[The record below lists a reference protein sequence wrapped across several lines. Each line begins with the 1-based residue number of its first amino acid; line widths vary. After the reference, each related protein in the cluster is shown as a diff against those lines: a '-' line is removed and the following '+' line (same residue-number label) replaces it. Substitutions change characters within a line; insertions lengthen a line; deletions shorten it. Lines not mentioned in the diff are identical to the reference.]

1 MKRFDYVRPQTC
13 AEASGEMEN
22 GAVYMAGGSDLL
34 GELKQDILPKYPKK
48 VVSLRDI
55 PELKG
60 VAVEDGKLK
69 VGAMTTLAELTESE
83 AVASAVPALAEA
95 AHSVATPLVRGIGT
109 IGGNIC
115 QDVRCWFYRYPN
127 EIGGRLDCARKGGAE
142 CFALK
147 GDSRYHSIFGGMKV
161 ATAVGCSGGC
171 PNNTDI
177 GAYMEK
183 LRAGDWAAA
192 AEIFYRVNPMPT
204 ITSRVCA
211 HLCENHCNRMTVMAT
226 EDIKNADD
234 CVSIHT
240 VERALGDYAMQHK
253 DVYYKAPEKET
264 GVNVAVVGA
273 GPAGL
278 TAAYYLR
285 KAGHSVTVYDKME
298 KAGGMLQYAIPNYR
312 LPKHYVDEVAEA
324 IKGMGV
330 DFEMGKELGR
340 DFDAESLE
348 RRFDKVFYAT
358 GAWKRPVL
366 GFDGEEFTEF
376 GLEFLV
382 EVNKWMNKKKREN
395 VIVIGGGNVAM
406 DVAVTAKR
414 LGAKSVTLIFRKPE
428 NELTASREEIER
440 AKEEG
445 VQIMPQWGVKR
456 ALYKDGQVT
465 GMELKRTFYT
475 RDEKGKLVLHYD
487 EDETTIVNADS
498 VLMAAGQQVDLSFLG
513 DYASARGR
521 LVVDEESQATSHKGV
536 YAGGDIVSG
545 PSTVISAIRQ
555 GRNAAE
561 AMNESVGIAKPVY
574 KHEGFLKFD
583 PSFSELHRG
592 AKDISIPVEERN
604 LEREDTVT
612 ISQEAAEAEARRC
625 MNCGCYS
632 VNASDISPVLVA
644 LDAEIK
650 TTKKTLSAA
659 ELFTEKLKV
668 KDMLDPDELV
678 TEIDIPVCEGVS
690 AHYDKFRLRDSVDF
704 AMVSLASA
712 YELEGGVIK
721 SARLVFGGVAPVP
734 LRREAAESYLTGKA
748 PTEENAEEAARIAL
762 EGAVPFEKNAYKVQV
777 AMSLVK
783 QSVLRL
789 KA

>member
-1 MKRFDYVRPQTC
+1 MQEFKHVNAKTFEEASRELADGCKVDNLAMAGGTDLMTELRTRIQPVYPDKIVNLKSIEGAEYIEGDETVKIG
-13 AEASGEMEN
+13 ALTKLKDVEASGKLP
-22 GAVYMAGGSDLL
+22 AV
-34 GELKQDILPKYPKK
+34 
-48 VVSLRDI
+48 LR
-55 PELKG
+55 
-60 VAVEDGKLK
+60 
-69 VGAMTTLAELTESE
+69 
-83 AVASAVPALAEA
+83 EA
-95 AHSVATPLVRGIGT
+95 AHSVASPLVRNKAT

-115 QDVRCWFYRYPN
+115 QDVRCWFYRYP
-127 EIGGRLDCARKGGAE
+127 EGSGGALNCARKGGAE

-147 GDSRYHSIFGGMKV
+147 GDSRFHSIFGGMKV
-161 ATAVGCSGGC
+161 ASPVGCSGGC

-226 EDIKNADD
+226 EDIKDADD

-264 GVNVAVVGA
+264 GVNIAVVGA

-312 LPKHYVDEVAEA
+312 LPKHYVDEVAAA
-324 IKGMGV
+324 IEGMGV
-330 DFEMGKELGR
+330 HFEYGKELGR
-340 DFDAESLE
+340 DFDAECLE
-348 RRFDKVFYAT
+348 KRFDKVFYAT

-521 LVVDEESQATSHKGV
+521 LVVDEESQATSHTGV

-561 AMNESVGIAKPVY
+561 AINASVGIAKPVY

-583 PSFSELHRG
+583 PSFAELHRG
-592 AKDISIPVEERN
+592 VKDISIPVEERN

-612 ISQEAAEAEARRC
+612 ISMEAAEAEAKRC

-632 VNASDISPVLVA
+632 VNASDISPALLL
-644 LDAEIK
+644 LDADIV
-650 TTKKTLSAA
+650 TTKRTIKAA
-659 ELFTEKLKV
+659 EFFTEHLDT
-668 KDMLDPDELV
+668 KDQLEPGEIV
-678 TEIDIPVCEGVS
+678 TEIVVKPDAEAVT
-690 AHYDKFRLRDSVDF
+690 HYEKFRIRKSLDF
-704 AMVSLASA
+704 AIVSLASSYKA
-712 YELEGGVIK
+712 GGKDI
-721 SARLVFGGVAPVP
+721 RLVLGGVAPVP
-734 LRREAAESYLTGKA
+734 VELTEVEEYLAGKELTDDVIAAAAELSV
-748 PTEENAEEAARIAL
+748 
-762 EGAVPFEKNAYKVQV
+762 EGALPIRNNEYKVQEV
-777 AMSLVK
+777 RVMVK
-783 QSVLRL
+783 RFLESIR
-789 KA
+789 

>member
-1 MKRFDYVRPQTC
+1 MQEFKHVNAKTFE
-13 AEASGEMEN
+13 EASRELADGRKVDN
-22 GAVYMAGGSDLL
+22 LAMAGGTDLMTEL
-34 GELKQDILPKYPKK
+34 RTRIQPVYPDKIVNLKSIEGAEYIEGEDSVKIGALT
-48 VVSLRDI
+48 
-55 PELKG
+55 
-60 VAVEDGKLK
+60 KLK
-69 VGAMTTLAELTESE
+69 DVE
-83 AVASAVPALAEA
+83 ASAKLPAVLREA
-95 AHSVATPLVRGIGT
+95 AHSVASPLVRNKAT

-115 QDVRCWFYRYPN
+115 QDVRCWFYRYP
-127 EIGGRLDCARKGGAE
+127 EGSGGALNCARKGGAE
-142 CFALK
+142 CYALK
-147 GDSRYHSIFGGMKV
+147 GDSRFHSIFGGMKV

-574 KHEGFLKFD
+574 KHDSFLKFD

-592 AKDISIPVEERN
+592 VKDISIPVEERN

-612 ISQEAAEAEARRC
+612 ISQEAAEAEAKRC

-650 TTKKTLSAA
+650 TTKKTLPAA

-678 TEIDIPVCEGVS
+678 TEIDIPVREGVS

-712 YELEGGVIK
+712 YELEGGIIK

>member
-83 AVASAVPALAEA
+83 TVASAVPALAEA

-161 ATAVGCSGGC
+161 ASPVGCSGGC

-574 KHEGFLKFD
+574 KHDGFLKFD

-592 AKDISIPVEERN
+592 VKDISIPVEERN

>member
-83 AVASAVPALAEA
+83 TVASSVPALAEA

-142 CFALK
+142 CYALK

-574 KHEGFLKFD
+574 KHDGFLKFD

-592 AKDISIPVEERN
+592 VKDISIPVAERT

-650 TTKKTLSAA
+650 TTKKTLPAA

>member
-13 AEASGEMEN
+13 SEASGEMEN

-69 VGAMTTLAELTESE
+69 IGAMTTLAELTESE
-83 AVASAVPALAEA
+83 TVASAVPALAEA

-142 CFALK
+142 CYALK

-161 ATAVGCSGGC
+161 GSPVGCSGGC

-264 GVNVAVVGA
+264 GVNIAVVGA

-312 LPKHYVDEVAEA
+312 LPKHYVDEVADA

-330 DFEMGKELGR
+330 DFELGKELGR

-561 AMNESVGIAKPVY
+561 AINASVGIAKPVY

-583 PSFSELHRG
+583 PSFAELHRG
-592 AKDISIPVEERN
+592 VKDISIPVEERN

-612 ISQEAAEAEARRC
+612 ISQEAAEAEAKRC

-650 TTKKTLSAA
+650 TTKKTLRAA
-659 ELFTEKLKV
+659 EIFTEKLKV

-678 TEIDIPVCEGVS
+678 TEIDIPVREGVS

-734 LRREAAESYLTGKA
+734 LRREAAESFLTGKA
-748 PTEENAEEAARIAL
+748 PTEETAEEAARIAL

-777 AMSLVK
+777 AISLVK

-789 KA
+789 RA

>member
-1 MKRFDYVRPQTC
+1 MQEFKHVNAKSFE
-13 AEASGEMEN
+13 EASKELAEGSKLSTVAIAGGTDLMTELRTRIQPVYPEKVVNLKSIEGAEYIKEEN
-22 GAVYMAGGSDLL
+22 GAVSVGALT
-34 GELKQDILPKYPKK
+34 
-48 VVSLRDI
+48 
-55 PELKG
+55 
-60 VAVEDGKLK
+60 KLK
-69 VGAMTTLAELTESE
+69 DVEVSDKLP
-83 AVASAVPALAEA
+83 AVLREA
-95 AHSVATPLVRGIGT
+95 AHSVASPLVRNKAT

-115 QDVRCWFYRYPN
+115 QDVRCWFYRYP
-127 EIGGRLDCARKGGAE
+127 EGSGGALNCARKGGEE
-142 CFALK
+142 CYALK
-147 GDSRYHSIFGGMKV
+147 GDARYHSIFGGMK
-161 ATAVGCSGGC
+161 TNSAVGCSGGC

-177 GAYMEK
+177 GSYMEK

-211 HLCENHCNRMTVMAT
+211 HLCENRCNRMTVMAT
-226 EDIKNADD
+226 QAQSEHDD

-240 VERALGDYAMQHK
+240 VERALGDYAMEHQ
-253 DVYYKAPEKET
+253 DVYYKAPESET
-264 GVNVAVVGA
+264 GVKVAVVGA

-312 LPKHYVDEVAEA
+312 LPKHYVDAVASA
-324 IKGMGV
+324 IEGMGV
-330 DFEMGKELGR
+330 KFVLGCELGK
-340 DFDAESLE
+340 DVTADKLEAEN
-348 RRFDKVFYAT
+348 DKVFYAT

-382 EVNKWMNKKKREN
+382 EVNKWMSKKQREN

-414 LGAKSVTLIFRKPE
+414 LGAKTVTLVFRKPE

-456 ALYKDGQVT
+456 ALYKDGQIT
-465 GMELKRTFYT
+465 GMELKRTYYT

-487 EDETTIVNADS
+487 EDDTTIVNADS

-513 DYASARGR
+513 EGYESARGR
-521 LVVDEESQATSHKGV
+521 LVVDEDSQATSHKGV

-561 AMNESVGIAKPVY
+561 AINASVGIAKPVY

-583 PSFSELHRG
+583 PSFAERKRG
-592 AKDISIPVEERN
+592 VKDISIPVAERN

-612 ISQEAAEAEARRC
+612 ISREAAEEEAKRC

-632 VNASDISPVLVA
+632 VNASDISPALLL
-644 LDAEIK
+644 LDAEIV
-650 TTKKTLSAA
+650 T
-659 ELFTEKLKV
+659 TEKTVKAEEFFCEHLDTKDQLVPGEVVREIVLKP
-668 KDMLDPDELV
+668 DPEAV
-678 TEIDIPVCEGVS
+678 T
-690 AHYDKFRLRDSVDF
+690 HYEKFRLRKSIDF
-704 AMVSLASA
+704 AIVSLATS
-712 YELEGGVIK
+712 YKPGGRDI
-721 SARLVFGGVAPVP
+721 RLVLGGVAPVP
-734 LRREAAESYLTGKA
+734 VELKNVEAFLAGK
-748 PTEENAEEAARIAL
+748 ELSDEVIAAASEMAL
-762 EGAVPFEKNAYKVQV
+762 EGALPIRNNEFKLQEVRVMIKRFLE
-777 AMSLVK
+777 
-783 QSVLRL
+783 SVR
-789 KA
+789 

>member
-1 MKRFDYVRPQTC
+1 MQEFKHVNAKTFE
-13 AEASGEMEN
+13 EASRELADGRKVDN
-22 GAVYMAGGSDLL
+22 LAMAGGTDLMT
-34 GELKQDILPKYPKK
+34 ELRTRIQPVYPDKIVNLK
-48 VVSLRDI
+48 SIEGAEYIEGDETVKIGALTKLKDVEVS
-55 PELKG
+55 
-60 VAVEDGKLK
+60 GKLP
-69 VGAMTTLAELTESE
+69 
-83 AVASAVPALAEA
+83 AVLREA
-95 AHSVATPLVRGIGT
+95 AHSVASPLVRNKAT

-115 QDVRCWFYRYPN
+115 QDVRCWFYRYP
-127 EIGGRLDCARKGGAE
+127 EGSGGALNCARKGGAE
-142 CFALK
+142 CYALK
-147 GDSRYHSIFGGMKV
+147 GDSRFHSIFGGMKV

-330 DFEMGKELGR
+330 DFELGKELGR

-561 AMNESVGIAKPVY
+561 AINASVGIAKPVY

-583 PSFSELHRG
+583 PSFAELHRG
-592 AKDISIPVEERN
+592 VKDISIPVEERN

-612 ISQEAAEAEARRC
+612 ISREAAEAEAKRC

-632 VNASDISPVLVA
+632 VNASDISPALLL
-644 LDAEIK
+644 LDADIV
-650 TTKKTLSAA
+650 TTKRTIKAS
-659 ELFTEKLKV
+659 EFFTEHLDT
-668 KDMLDPDELV
+668 KDQLEPGEIV
-678 TEIDIPVCEGVS
+678 TEIVVKPDAEAVT
-690 AHYDKFRLRDSVDF
+690 HYEKFRIRKSLDF
-704 AMVSLASA
+704 AIVSLATSYKA
-712 YELEGGVIK
+712 GGKDI
-721 SARLVFGGVAPVP
+721 RLVLGGVAPVP
-734 LRREAAESYLTGKA
+734 VELTKVEEYLAGKELTDEVIAKAAELSVEGALPIRNNEYKIQ
-748 PTEENAEEAARIAL
+748 EVRVMVKRFL
-762 EGAVPFEKNAYKVQV
+762 EGIRK
-777 AMSLVK
+777 
-783 QSVLRL
+783 
-789 KA
+789 

>member
-1 MKRFDYVRPQTC
+1 MQEFKHVNAKTFEEASRELADGRKVDNLAMAGGTDLMTELRTRIQPVYPDKIVNLKSIEGAEYIEGDETVKIG
-13 AEASGEMEN
+13 ALTKLKDVEASGKLP
-22 GAVYMAGGSDLL
+22 AV
-34 GELKQDILPKYPKK
+34 
-48 VVSLRDI
+48 LR
-55 PELKG
+55 
-60 VAVEDGKLK
+60 
-69 VGAMTTLAELTESE
+69 
-83 AVASAVPALAEA
+83 EA
-95 AHSVATPLVRGIGT
+95 AHSVASPLVRNKAT

-115 QDVRCWFYRYPN
+115 QDVRCWFYRYP
-127 EIGGRLDCARKGGAE
+127 EGSGGALNCARKGGAE
-142 CFALK
+142 CYALK
-147 GDSRYHSIFGGMKV
+147 GDSRFHSIFGGMKV
-161 ATAVGCSGGC
+161 ASPVGCSGGC

-192 AEIFYRVNPMPT
+192 GEIFYRVNPMPT

-226 EDIKNADD
+226 EDIKDADD

-264 GVNVAVVGA
+264 GVNIAVVGA

-312 LPKHYVDEVAEA
+312 LPKHYVDEVAAA
-324 IKGMGV
+324 IEGMGV
-330 DFEMGKELGR
+330 HFEYGKELGR
-340 DFDAESLE
+340 DFDAECLE
-348 RRFDKVFYAT
+348 KRFDKVFYAT

-521 LVVDEESQATSHKGV
+521 LVVDEESQATSHSGV

-561 AMNESVGIAKPVY
+561 AINASVGIAKPVY

-583 PSFSELHRG
+583 PSFAELHRG
-592 AKDISIPVEERN
+592 VKDISIPVEERN

-612 ISQEAAEAEARRC
+612 ISMEAAEAEAKRC

-632 VNASDISPVLVA
+632 VNASDISPALLL
-644 LDAEIK
+644 LDADIV
-650 TTKKTLSAA
+650 TTKRTIKAA
-659 ELFTEKLKV
+659 EFFTEHLDT
-668 KDMLDPDELV
+668 KDQLEPGEIV
-678 TEIDIPVCEGVS
+678 TEIVVKPDAEAVT
-690 AHYDKFRLRDSVDF
+690 HYEKFRIRKSLDF
-704 AMVSLASA
+704 AIVSLASSYKA
-712 YELEGGVIK
+712 GGKDI
-721 SARLVFGGVAPVP
+721 RLVLGGVAPVP
-734 LRREAAESYLTGKA
+734 VELTKVEEYLVGKELTDDVIAAAAELSV
-748 PTEENAEEAARIAL
+748 
-762 EGAVPFEKNAYKVQV
+762 EGALPIRNNEYKVQEV
-777 AMSLVK
+777 RVMVK
-783 QSVLRL
+783 RFLESIR
-789 KA
+789 